1 MKNPTR
7 FRSTKIIVSD
17 QNNKFPIHPTTK
29 LVNGSPTLYLNGI
42 LEKEG
47 MYYIKNED
55 SVIKT
60 ISLNSN
66 RRESELTSFQFKD
79 FTSALE
85 KNNQDSFFKLVR
97 SNQMDNK
104 RADFAI
110 QSQKDYW
117 IYFIVLALI
126 FIILEILIIK
136 YYEKPV

>member
-1 MKNPTR
+1 M
-7 FRSTKIIVSD
+7 
-17 QNNKFPIHPTTK
+17 
-29 LVNGSPTLYLNGI
+29 NGTPTLYLNGI

-47 MYYIKNED
+47 MYNIKKED

-79 FTSALE
+79 FTSSLE

-104 RADFAI
+104 RADFTI